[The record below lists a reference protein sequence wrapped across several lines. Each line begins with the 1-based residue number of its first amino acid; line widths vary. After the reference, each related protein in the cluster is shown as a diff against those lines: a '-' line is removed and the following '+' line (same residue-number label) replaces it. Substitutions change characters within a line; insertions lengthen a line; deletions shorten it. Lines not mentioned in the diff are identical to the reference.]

1 MARCNGGAARIFSR
15 YGDRYRTE
23 WQTRRYHEGFFIRQ
37 GMAMNAQDN
46 LGSEATG
53 ASTSTDVPAPATPGG
68 VDLAATLRIAAFDD
82 AGQGGNPA
90 GVWIGA
96 ALPPAA
102 EMRRLAHAVGFSE
115 TAFAAPEGPDWRVRY
130 FSPESEVPFCGHAT
144 IALGAA
150 LARAHGDGR
159 YTLRLNAATI
169 TVEGRLAGGQEAAP
183 GGERMQA
190 ALQSPPTR
198 SAAAPGALVDA
209 ALALFGY
216 TQADLDPRIPP
227 ALAHGGAD
235 HLVLALGSRAAL
247 AAMRYDL
254 NQGRDFMVRHGLV
267 TVVLAWAEDAQLFH
281 TRNPFASGGVY
292 EDPATGAGTA
302 ALAGYLR
309 DIGWP
314 HGGRIDVVQGEDM
327 GMRSRLKA
335 EIGAEQG
342 GSIRVSGSA
351 RMM

>member
-1 MARCNGGAARIFSR
+1 MQPNDI
-15 YGDRYRTE
+15 
-23 WQTRRYHEGFFIRQ
+23 Q
-37 GMAMNAQDN
+37 
-46 LGSEATG
+46 
-53 ASTSTDVPAPATPGG
+53 
-68 VDLAATLRIAAFDD
+68 RIAAFDD
-82 AGQGGNPA
+82 HGQGGNPA

-96 ALPPAA
+96 SLPPAA
-102 EMRRLAHAVGFSE
+102 EMASIARDVGFSE
-115 TAFAAPEGPDWRVRY
+115 TAFAAPEGELWRVRY

-159 YTLRLNAATI
+159 YALQLNAAAI
-169 TVEGRLAGGQEAAP
+169 TVEGRRDGARVL
-183 GGERMQA
+183 A
-190 ALQSPPTR
+190 ALQSPPTHS
-198 SAAAPGALVDA
+198 SAADATLTDA

-216 TQADLDPRIPP
+216 TRADLDPRIPP

-235 HLVLALGSRAAL
+235 HLVLALASRAAL
-247 AAMRYDL
+247 AAMRYELDA
-254 NQGRDFMVRHGLV
+254 GRKLMLDHGLV
-267 TVVLAWAEDAQLFH
+267 TVVLAWAEQPQLFH

-314 HGGRIDVVQGEDM
+314 HAGRIEVVQGEDM
-327 GMRSRLKA
+327 NMRSRLTA
-335 EIGAEQG
+335 EIGPARG
-342 GSIRVSGSA
+342 GSIRVSGTA